1 MINATNTIVNN
12 NFDKNLSICN
22 SDDEQND
29 SEFFES
35 SYMFDNLNNS
45 YQEKDNNNFLGLK
58 NITKFQSEDEQ
69 IFPDI
74 HKVFSTNR
82 ENEENEINQENM
94 FCEKQNSEIF
104 FIEDSISNNFVEK
117 TKKEIKFFQTKI
129 ENTETDKISFNVK
142 EKKEC
147 EKKEEK
153 TIAEA
158 VKKPM
163 FQVKTLKTP
172 GRKIKKKV
180 DGKSNKKKHTKNDYD
195 NVIRKVQVHYIKF
208 IIKLSNDIISSQFGK
223 NDDFKFKDIRYD
235 FKKQINFSFIEKLK
249 TLSIKEVLLNPVSSK
264 FRKENEN
271 EIHNE
276 NIYNKVINS
285 AKWLFDFFN
294 MNYLTLFENYYLNKY
309 KPLSQ
314 IIFKGK
320 IINLSKNTKS
330 FFELYKESNDES
342 KKLLIESINR
352 AYFGLT
358 DPNIKKFRI
367 D

>member
-35 SYMFDNLNNS
+35 SYMLDNLNNS
-45 YQEKDNNNFLGLK
+45 YQEKDNNLLGLK
-58 NITKFQSEDEQ
+58 NTTKFQSEDEQ

-104 FIEDSISNNFVEK
+104 FIEDSSNNFADK

-129 ENTETDKISFNVK
+129 EKTETDKIK

-153 TIAEA
+153 TITEA

-223 NDDFKFKDIRYD
+223 NDDHYLF
-235 FKKQINFSFIEKLK
+235 
-249 TLSIKEVLLNPVSSK
+249 T
-264 FRKENEN
+264 NESC
-271 EIHNE
+271 
-276 NIYNKVINS
+276 K
-285 AKWLFDFFN
+285 A
-294 MNYLTLFENYYLNKY
+294 
-309 KPLSQ
+309 
-314 IIFKGK
+314 
-320 IINLSKNTKS
+320 
-330 FFELYKESNDES
+330 SN
-342 KKLLIESINR
+342 
-352 AYFGLT
+352 
-358 DPNIKKFRI
+358 
-367 D
+367 